1 MLVPWQWML
10 LLALPALL
18 LGGFIYERIGCARDV
33 RREPPPGRMVRVAG
47 HRLHLLAKGE
57 AGPTVIIEQ
66 GAGGLSRFW
75 WKLQDEIATF
85 AAVCTYDRAGYGW
98 SEPARGLRTIEQR
111 VDDLRTLLQNA
122 KAAPPYVFVA
132 HSYGGLM
139 VRRYAQ
145 AHPGEVAGLVLVD
158 TPEESCLFNPEV
170 LSFYAKARSV
180 NQIFGIFAA
189 FGLLRLLRHWIPL
202 DRYGIWLTRAREFR
216 ALCDDLLSL
225 ERVPMEQRCSPD
237 AGSLGDLPIVVL
249 SHGQPFP
256 GPFAVLETNWA
267 EGQRRLAAASS
278 NSQLIVSAKSNH
290 MIHEDD
296 PELIVESVR
305 NMLQAI
311 RAEIALAK
319 THYPEFAE

>member
-1 MLVPWQWML
+1 
-10 LLALPALL
+10 
-18 LGGFIYERIGCARDV
+18 
-33 RREPPPGRMVRVAG
+33 
-47 HRLHLLAKGE
+47 
-57 AGPTVIIEQ
+57 
-66 GAGGLSRFW
+66 
-75 WKLQDEIATF
+75 
-85 AAVCTYDRAGYGW
+85 
-98 SEPARGLRTIEQR
+98 
-111 VDDLRTLLQNA
+111 
-122 KAAPPYVFVA
+122 
-132 HSYGGLM
+132 
-139 VRRYAQ
+139 
-145 AHPGEVAGLVLVD
+145 
-158 TPEESCLFNPEV
+158 
-170 LSFYAKARSV
+170 
-180 NQIFGIFAA
+180 
-189 FGLLRLLRHWIPL
+189 
-202 DRYGIWLTRAREFR
+202 
-216 ALCDDLLSL
+216 
-225 ERVPMEQRCSPD
+225 MEQRCSPD